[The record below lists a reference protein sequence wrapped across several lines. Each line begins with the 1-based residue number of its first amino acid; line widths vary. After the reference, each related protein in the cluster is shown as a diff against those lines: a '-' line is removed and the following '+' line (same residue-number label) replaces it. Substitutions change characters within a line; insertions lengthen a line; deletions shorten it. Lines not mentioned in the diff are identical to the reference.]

1 MITANVAYEQTR
13 TLIEE
18 DAKAL
23 EERIDRYLDNN
34 VEMQIKEAIEKR
46 QMCCEIGIP
55 EPLRTHTDKIADK
68 IQSYGYT
75 TMTTYGIKNYIC
87 IRWAQAKE
95 NEKK

>member
-1 MITANVAYEQTR
+1 MITANEAYGQTR

-23 EERIDRYLDNN
+23 EERIDRYLDTN
-34 VEMQIKEAIEKR
+34 VEAQIKEAIEKR
-46 QMCCEIGIP
+46 QMTCEIGIP
-55 EPLRTHTDKIADK
+55 EGLRTHTDKIADK
-68 IQSYGYT
+68 LQKYGYT

-87 IRWAQAKE
+87 IRWAHIIE